1 MDLRPGERFERYE
14 IERLL
19 AETRM
24 SKVWMARDTEENR
37 TVALKVI
44 RRIDEK
50 DDMIEAARFG
60 AMLQQ
65 MLSACDERVV
75 KVHRYGETGGWF
87 FIDME
92 YVEGRDVSEILRE
105 RGRLA
110 PDTAVK
116 IARSVAATLDNLHN
130 FSAVIDGRQVISA
143 VHGDLK
149 PKNIRIVGDIDGEF
163 SVKVLDFGTAKA
175 LSQSKPGGTRT
186 PAWTPAYA
194 SPELLDRR
202 EMNPLS
208 DRWALGVTLY
218 EMVSGRVPFGAGKSV
233 EEIENQIRCRPHMPD
248 LEIADCPAA
257 LHAILYRL
265 LDPNA
270 KARYQS
276 ARELL
281 LDLKR
286 YPEMP
291 EAAGYQGETVRSGD
305 LPPVYGDETRRSDEP
320 PPAYGDETRRSDEPP
335 RNALPALPAR
345 AKRPLSKR
353 AVLIRTAAAI
363 VAAVLVMWL
372 LVREGRA
379 LNEAQKLA
387 SDLAVDRISVT
398 EAREQ
403 FEKLRSRPLIWV
415 PKSRMASLL
424 SNGLTARGDAIITRF
439 RSGAVRIAE
448 WRQARKFFEQAHDS
462 DPRNEAVRGRLRLCD
477 AHLLRYRGQAEKS
490 AEVLASAADRF
501 REAGAMLKGSP
512 DPWLGLAMLEIY
524 NRKDPEQGAQ
534 ALEEAARRSYDY
546 KSQARWVALLA
557 GAYRAR
563 AEALEWE
570 ADQIAGTLPDQA
582 EERLEQAAAMNEKAI
597 EWYSKI
603 PLHGDSLAEIER
615 CRASVEEIRA
625 RIEDIREG
633 DGRS

>member
-14 IERLL
+14 VERLL

-24 SKVWMARDTEENR
+24 SKVWIARDTEEDR

-44 RRIDEK
+44 RRIDDK

-60 AMLQQ
+60 AVLQQ

-92 YVEGRDVSEILRE
+92 YVDGRDVSEILRE
-105 RGRLA
+105 RGRIA

-116 IARSVAATLDNLHN
+116 IACAVAATLDNLHN
-130 FSAVIDGRQVISA
+130 FSAVIDDRQIISA

-149 PKNIRIVGDIDGEF
+149 PKNIRIAGDLDGEF

-202 EMNPLS
+202 EMNPLT

-233 EEIENQIRCRPHMPD
+233 EEIENQIRCRPRMPD
-248 LEIADCPAA
+248 LEITDCPAA
-257 LHAILYRL
+257 LHAILYKL

-270 KARYQS
+270 EARYQS

-281 LDLKR
+281 LDLER

-291 EAAGYQGETVRSGD
+291 EAAGYQGETVRSD
-305 LPPVYGDETRRSDEP
+305 AP

-335 RNALPALPAR
+335 RMTSGPALPRR
-345 AKRPLSKR
+345 AKRPPSRR
-353 AVLIRTAAAI
+353 AVLIRTA
-363 VAAVLVMWL
+363 VATVAVFLVLWL

-379 LNEAQKLA
+379 LSAAQKLA
-387 SDLAVDRISVT
+387 ADLAVDRISVT

-403 FEKLRSRPLIWV
+403 FEKLRARPLVWV
-415 PKSRMASLL
+415 PATRMAPLL
-424 SNGLTARGDAIITRF
+424 SSGLTARGDAIITRF

-448 WRQARKFFEQAHDS
+448 WRQAREFFEQAHDNN
-462 DPRNEAVRGRLRLCD
+462 PRNEGVRGRLRLCD

-524 NRKDPEQGAQ
+524 NRRDPDKGAE

-546 KSQARWVALLA
+546 KSQSRWVALLA
-557 GAYRAR
+557 GGYRAR

-570 ADQIAGTLPDQA
+570 AVQIARTLPEQA
-582 EERLEQAAAMNEKAI
+582 EERLEQAAEMNEKAI

-603 PLHGDSLAEIER
+603 PLYGDSLAEIER
-615 CRASVEEIRA
+615 CRASVEGIRG
-625 RIEDIREG
+625 RIEKIREG